1 MAGRKGQVRTARS
14 SRLSQRLR
22 RSQLSRFSQP
32 SQGALYPRAW
42 LVLALFAAVALVLLL
57 WPGEGQSG
65 GAQVV
70 QAGESVGSAI
80 SAVGSGDVEGLAQTL
95 SEKPLSQYGTEL
107 PEGAQSEVPFPAGA
121 LCSAGSDGV
130 VVGFTSEGD
139 VSSAFSQVKAEME
152 EKGWTYVSSGSQ
164 AAATFAKD
172 DGTYRWATA
181 TCTEVSGGTAVVIN
195 ARGCNG

>member
-14 SRLSQRLR
+14 SRFSQRL
-22 RSQLSRFSQP
+22 QLSRFSQP

-42 LVLALFAAVALVLLL
+42 LVLALFVAVALVLLL

-65 GAQVV
+65 GAQVA

-107 PEGAQSEVPFPAGA
+107 PEGAQSEVPFHAGS
-121 LCSAGSDGV
+121 LCSVGSDGV

-152 EKGWTYVSSGSQ
+152 EKDWTYVSSGSL

-181 TCTEVSGGTAVVIN
+181 SCTEVSGGTAVVVN